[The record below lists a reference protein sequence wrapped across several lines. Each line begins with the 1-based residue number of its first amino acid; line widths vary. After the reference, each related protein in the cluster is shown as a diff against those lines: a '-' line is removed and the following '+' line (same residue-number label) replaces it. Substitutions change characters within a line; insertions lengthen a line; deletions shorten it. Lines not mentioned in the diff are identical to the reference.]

1 MRHISPDEL
10 PRKVRIEH
18 AWIPM
23 PDGVRLHARLWLPED
38 AGDSSRVPA
47 LLEYLPYRKDDWT
60 AARDH
65 ERHPWYAGHGYASI
79 RVDIRGTGDSE
90 GVYTD
95 EYSES
100 ELSDGEAVLDWIA
113 AQPWSTGD
121 VGMFG
126 ISWGGF
132 NSLQLAARRPAPLK
146 AIVTVCSTDDRYD
159 NDVHYVGGSVLGVD
173 MTAWAGAV
181 FAFMTRP
188 PDPIVVGD
196 AWREMWQERLD
207 GQSLPVATWL
217 SHQTRDAYWKHGSV
231 CEDYADIEVP
241 VLAVGGW
248 ADPYHDTVLRLVENL
263 PGQVKGLLGPWAHQY
278 PDRADSPG
286 PAIGFLQE
294 SLRWWDR
301 WLKGEQNGVEDE
313 ADLRVFVEGYRPPRV
328 RYDDVPGHWMGTTWP
343 APDVGTVEH
352 RFTRAAVPVHDG
364 WITVRT
370 PQHNGV
376 DSGRFF
382 PFGNDTD
389 LPPDQRGDDGRS
401 VALDSDP
408 LDEDLTLLGVV
419 RTKLHIDSNQPRG
432 QVIVRM
438 CDVAPDGSSR
448 LLARGVMNLSAREG
462 PDRDV
467 PWVPGRAETID
478 VPLTSVG
485 VTVPAGHVL
494 RFTVSTTYWP
504 WVWPHAEPLSLRV
517 DLRRSH
523 AELPRL
529 APGRVPDADEI
540 TFEEP
545 EQMAP
550 LPAPAAPPTPPRT
563 RPSRE
568 VRFDV
573 DQDTWTLDV
582 DPGYVPMKV
591 LDDGLVYTEDSRE
604 VYRITG
610 DDPTSALATSE
621 WEVQLRRGDWHVRT
635 TTRQEVTATA
645 ESFHIRARMT
655 AETGGELVAE
665 RDWYVEVPRT
675 VG

>member
-1 MRHISPDEL
+1 MRYVTPDQL
-10 PRKVRIEH
+10 PRPVRVDH

-23 PDGVRLHARLWLPED
+23 PDGTRLHARIWIPED
-38 AGDSSRVPA
+38 ADEDKPVPA
-47 LLEYLPYRKDDWT
+47 LLEYLPYRKGDWT
-60 AARDH
+60 ETRDH
-65 ERHPWYAGHGYASI
+65 ERHPWFAGHGYASI

-100 ELSDGEAVLDWIA
+100 ELSDGESVLAWIA
-113 AQPWSTGD
+113 DQSWCTGD

-132 NSLQLAARRPAPLK
+132 NSLQLAARRPAALK
-146 AIVTVCSTDDRYD
+146 AIITVCSTDDRYD

-188 PDPIVVGD
+188 PDPIQVGRD
-196 AWREMWQERLD
+196 WRQMWQERLD
-207 GQSLPVATWL
+207 GLSLPVATWL
-217 SHQTRDAYWKHGSV
+217 SHQTRDEYWKHGSV
-231 CEDYADIEVP
+231 CENYSDIEIP
-241 VLAVGGW
+241 VLTVGGW

-263 PGQVKGLLGPWAHQY
+263 PGAVKGLLGPWAHQY

-301 WLKGEQNGVEDE
+301 WLKGEANGVEDE
-313 ADLRVFVEGYRPPRV
+313 ANLRVFVEGYRPPQV
-328 RYDDVPGHWMGTTWP
+328 RYADVPGNWMATPWP
-343 APDVGTVEH
+343 SPEVGAREH
-352 RFTRAAVPVHDG
+352 RFDRASVPVLDG
-364 WITVRT
+364 WVTVRT
-370 PQHNGV
+370 AQHNGV

-401 VALDSDP
+401 VALDSEP
-408 LDEDLTLLGVV
+408 LAEDLTLLGVV
-419 RTKLHIDSNQPRG
+419 RTRLHIDSDKPRG
-432 QVIVRM
+432 QVIVRL
-438 CDVAPDGSSR
+438 CDVAPDGASR
-448 LLARGVMNLSAREG
+448 LLARGVMNLSARQG
-462 PDRDV
+462 RDKEV
-467 PWVPGRAETID
+467 PWAPGTAETVE

-504 WVWPHAEPLSLRV
+504 WVWPHAEPLTVRLN
-517 DLRRSH
+517 LERSS

-529 APGRVPDADEI
+529 APGRVPSADEV

-545 EQMAP
+545 EQMEP
-550 LPAPAAPPTPPRT
+550 KPKPASPPSPERT
-563 RPSRE
+563 RTSRE

-573 DQDTWTLDV
+573 EKNTWTLDV

-591 LDDGLVYTEDSRE
+591 LDNGLVYTEDSRE
-604 VYRITG
+604 IYRITG
-610 DDPTSALATSE
+610 DDPTSAVAISE
-621 WEVQLRRGDWHVRT
+621 WDVRMRRDDWNVRT
-635 TTRQEVTATA
+635 TTYQEVTATSEA
-645 ESFHIRARMT
+645 FHIRARMT
-655 AETGGELVAE
+655 AESDGELIAE
-665 RDWYVEVPRT
+665 RTWDEQVPRT